1 MKHTVIRY
9 AAEGTTIHK
18 EDTLFQ
24 KLPDNANHPS
34 MVTPAGQTGNWL
46 FMSIGNPFKD
56 YGIKAKFDA
65 GDPVDP
71 TTESLPA
78 GYVASDEAAYDQFV
92 SDQEAANAQSTADA
106 KAAVEATMAQKKA
119 DRDTVLG
126 NLGVASSDYHLF
138 D

>member
-71 TTESLPA
+71 TTESLPV

-92 SDQEAANAQSTADA
+92 ADQEAANAQSTADA
-106 KAAVEATMAQKKA
+106 KAAVEATMAQKIANMETALLRVGFTAQEVEYFK
-119 DRDTVLG
+119 
-126 NLGVASSDYHLF
+126 
-138 D
+138 